1 MKRVSIVIMWA
12 ALFFALPAYA
22 QYEFIELESLPQS
35 MDEVLKLEKERRY
48 TEVSEKYLKDHFIQI
63 RNEVSDKSSK
73 YCFVFG
79 ICKTK
84 DCEFILF
91 SHSSA
96 FIQNYYIAAIS
107 GEGHYPPLLQI
118 GDVGGM
124 VLWSG
129 FVLLD
134 PTTILITT
142 LKSDCEFPYFCQEIY
157 RLDKNFTRLSEPFH
171 DENCDNYWGGD
182 IDEIIEIP

>member
-84 DCEFILF
+84 DCEFIYV
-91 SHSSA
+91 SS
-96 FIQNYYIAAIS
+96 
-107 GEGHYPPLLQI
+107 G
-118 GDVGGM
+118 
-124 VLWSG
+124 
-129 FVLLD
+129 
-134 PTTILITT
+134 
-142 LKSDCEFPYFCQEIY
+142 
-157 RLDKNFTRLSEPFH
+157 
-171 DENCDNYWGGD
+171 
-182 IDEIIEIP
+182 